1 MTIFQQ
7 AFSCAKRSAVS
18 ALKSALAI
26 IAAALAIASAACED
40 AQPTATPAPIAAVP
54 TGAPAPP
61 TATPT
66 AVPTGTPAPPIA
78 VPTNEPTSAWLP
90 TALPEAY
97 DEEPATPS
105 SVPSWQADE
114 WIPTAL
120 PGAFGANF
128 TPTPPTAVPTNTPAP
143 PTATPTSA
151 TAAEA
156 RRIYEDAI
164 AAVNALSSYR
174 LRMDTIIYTGETA
187 KISMD
192 VYNRQPYA
200 AKWKQVIAGGGQTP
214 VEVGGISIGD
224 YTYMKPSVNL
234 LRSDDPNRG
243 KWIRG
248 DPYSESQDAFTSG
261 LLSGIGV
268 DAVVGTERLDGVE
281 TRRLRG
287 VVYSNSLGLDMYER
301 MEVDIWVGVAD
312 GLIRR
317 VTAATAT
324 DADARERVN
333 VIMYITMIFSDFDVP
348 VDVKAPKDYITLDAE
363 HLPDVPHY
371 TPAEITPLDSGWTLA
386 HLYDY
391 GFSAS
396 TPPDWFISESGYGPS
411 YNYPAVSQPRASD
424 ETIELSEAMIQYVF
438 PSQITAY
445 KDGRTHVAVFK
456 ATIIGTLG
464 EAELSEYVDERM
476 EQTKAALVI
485 DGAIERRA
493 ETLPAGEAEVAEFAF
508 RFSDEVYGMEFDD
521 DTDYAQIQY
530 FILSEG
536 DAFILTFATT
546 ADRIDAMR
554 PAFADIARTARI
566 EPRP

>member
-1 MTIFQQ
+1 M
-7 AFSCAKRSAVS
+7 
-18 ALKSALAI
+18 
-26 IAAALAIASAACED
+26 
-40 AQPTATPAPIAAVP
+40 
-54 TGAPAPP
+54 
-61 TATPT
+61 
-66 AVPTGTPAPPIA
+66 
-78 VPTNEPTSAWLP
+78 
-90 TALPEAY
+90 
-97 DEEPATPS
+97 
-105 SVPSWQADE
+105 
-114 WIPTAL
+114 
-120 PGAFGANF
+120 
-128 TPTPPTAVPTNTPAP
+128 
-143 PTATPTSA
+143 
-151 TAAEA
+151 
-156 RRIYEDAI
+156 
-164 AAVNALSSYR
+164 NALSSYR

-192 VYNRQPYA
+192 VYDQPPDV

-224 YTYMKPSVNL
+224 YTYMRPSVNL

-248 DPYSESQDAFTSG
+248 DADSESQDAFTSG
-261 LLSGIGV
+261 LLSGIGA

-287 VVYSNSLGLDMYER
+287 VVYSNSLGLGMYER

-317 VTAATAT
+317 VTAATAP

-333 VIMYITMIFSDFDVP
+333 VIIYITMIFSDFDVP
-348 VDVKAPKDYITLDAE
+348 VAVETPKDYITLDAE

-371 TPAEITPLDSGWTLA
+371 SPAEIMPLDSGWTLA

-391 GFSAS
+391 GFSVS

-424 ETIELSEAMIQYVF
+424 ETIALSESMIQYVF

-464 EAELSEYVDERM
+464 DTALSEYVDDRLEHT
-476 EQTKAALVI
+476 EASLAI
-485 DGAIERRA
+485 DGAIERRT
-493 ETLPAGEAEVAEFAF
+493 ETLPACEAERVEFAF
-508 RFSDEVYGMEFDD
+508 RFSEGLGMDFAD

-530 FILSEG
+530 FILAQG
-536 DAFILTFATT
+536 DAFILTFAAT

-554 PAFADIARTARI
+554 PVFDDIARTARI

>member
-1 MTIFQQ
+1 M
-7 AFSCAKRSAVS
+7 
-18 ALKSALAI
+18 
-26 IAAALAIASAACED
+26 
-40 AQPTATPAPIAAVP
+40 
-54 TGAPAPP
+54 
-61 TATPT
+61 
-66 AVPTGTPAPPIA
+66 
-78 VPTNEPTSAWLP
+78 
-90 TALPEAY
+90 
-97 DEEPATPS
+97 
-105 SVPSWQADE
+105 
-114 WIPTAL
+114 
-120 PGAFGANF
+120 
-128 TPTPPTAVPTNTPAP
+128 
-143 PTATPTSA
+143 
-151 TAAEA
+151 
-156 RRIYEDAI
+156 
-164 AAVNALSSYR
+164 NALSSYR

-187 KISMD
+187 KISID
-192 VYNRQPYA
+192 VYDQPPDV
-200 AKWKQVIAGGGQTP
+200 AKWKEVIAGGGQTP

-243 KWIRG
+243 KWIRR
-248 DPYSESQDAFTSG
+248 DAYSESQDAFTSS

-301 MEVDIWVGVAD
+301 MEVDMWVGVAD

-317 VTAATAT
+317 VTAATT
-324 DADARERVN
+324 PDADANVN
-333 VIMYITMIFSDFDVP
+333 VIMYTTMIFSDFDVP
-348 VDVKAPKDYITLDAE
+348 VAVEAPKDYITLDVE

-371 TPAEITPLDSGWTLA
+371 APAEITPLNSGWTLA

-391 GFSAS
+391 GFSVS

-424 ETIELSEAMIQYVF
+424 ETIALSEAMIQYVF

-445 KDGRTHVAVFK
+445 KDGWTHVAVFK

-464 EAELSEYVDERM
+464 DAALSEYVDERL
-476 EQTKAALVI
+476 EHAEAALAI

-493 ETLPAGEAEVAEFAF
+493 ETLPAGEAERVEFAF
-508 RFSDEVYGMEFDD
+508 RFSEGLGMDFAD

-530 FILSEG
+530 FILAQG
-536 DAFILTFATT
+536 DAFILTFAAT

-554 PAFADIARTARI
+554 PVFEDIVQTARI
-566 EPRP
+566 EPRS